1 MDEKSQVMCL
11 DMSELRESK
20 FSQNKEQIVED
31 DVASPI
37 KPGLS
42 KAVEEMK
49 NKLSSAPKPPL
60 IGKLNATA

>member
-20 FSQNKEQIVED
+20 FSQNKED
-31 DVASPI
+31 YVASPI
-37 KPGLS
+37 KPALS